1 MDKKQIWNIVLSEL
15 ELLIS
20 KANFKTWLQNT
31 YILSLEN
38 EGKRVVVGVPNSFAK
53 SWLENKYHKY
63 ILEALRGA
71 TDEKVK
77 EVVYKISADP
87 TQKSASVNNIVPQ
100 PQKKKTEESQ
110 GSSANNHGLNPRYT
124 FDNFVVGEGS
134 ELAYAA
140 CQAVCDNVGKKY
152 NPLFIYGG
160 VGLGKT
166 HLLQAVGHSILKKNP
181 KTKLF
186 YTNAEK
192 FTNNFITAIGN
203 GTMEKFKKFYRQLK
217 VFLIDDI
224 QFMAGKDR
232 TQEEFFHTFNALY
245 QEERQ
250 IIITSDRPPKEIPA
264 LQDRLTSR
272 LTWGLIVDVAPPGL
286 ETRIAI
292 LKAKCEE
299 KEYSLSE
306 EIIDYLA
313 THIQSN
319 VRELEGALNKLI
331 AYQEFHQQQELDL
344 ETVKNI
350 LSTLNNSKTKTGFVH
365 PRQLMEVVA
374 NFYGLELSDMIS
386 SSRKKEFVLPR
397 QITMYLM
404 REENKASFPF
414 IGKELGKRDH
424 TTAMHACE
432 KIKKAIDKDPK
443 LKKEIDLIKERLYN

>member
-31 YILSLEN
+31 YILSVEN
-38 EGKRVVVGVPNSFAK
+38 EGKRVVVAVPNSFAK

-71 TDEKVK
+71 TEDKVK
-77 EVVYKISADP
+77 EVIYKISAGLSEK
-87 TQKSASVNNIVPQ
+87 QNLVNNVAPS
-100 PQKKKTEESQ
+100 PQKKKEEEQ
-110 GSSANNHGLNPRYT
+110 GEATNHHGLNPRYT
-124 FDNFVVGEGS
+124 FENFVVGEGS

-140 CQAVCDNVGKKY
+140 CQAVCNNAGKKY

-181 KTKLF
+181 KSKLF

-192 FTNNFITAIGN
+192 FTNDFITAIGN
-203 GTMEKFKKFYRQLK
+203 GTMEKFKNFYRQLK

-224 QFMAGKDR
+224 QFMTGKDR

-250 IIITSDRPPKEIPA
+250 IVIASDRPPKEIPA

-272 LTWGLIVDVAPPGL
+272 LTWGLIADIAPPGL

-292 LKAKCEE
+292 LKAKCQE
-299 KEYSLSE
+299 KKCFLSE
-306 EIIDYLA
+306 EILGYLA

-331 AYQEFHQQQELDL
+331 AYQEFHGQQELEL
-344 ETVKNI
+344 EAVKNI
-350 LSTLNNSKTKTGFVH
+350 LDTLNNHKAKTGFVH

-414 IGKELGKRDH
+414 IGKEMGKRDH

-432 KIKKAIDKDPK
+432 KIKTAIDKDPK

>member
-38 EGKRVVVGVPNSFAK
+38 EGKKVIVGVPNSFAK

-71 TDEKVK
+71 TEEKVK
-77 EVVYKISADP
+77 EVVYKINADSN
-87 TQKSASVNNIVPQ
+87 KKGHSSNNIAPR
-100 PQKKKTEESQ
+100 PQKKKTEESE
-110 GSSANNHGLNPRYT
+110 GASANNHGLNPRYT
-124 FDNFVVGEGS
+124 FENFVVGEGS

-140 CQAVCDNVGKKY
+140 CQAVCDNAGKKY

-166 HLLQAVGHSILKKNP
+166 HLLQAVGHSILKKSP
-181 KTKLF
+181 KSKLF

-192 FTNNFITAIGN
+192 FTNDFITAIGN

-224 QFMAGKDR
+224 QFMTGKDR

-250 IIITSDRPPKEIPA
+250 IIIASDRPPKEIPA

-272 LTWGLIVDVAPPGL
+272 LTWGLIADIAPPGL

-299 KEYSLSE
+299 KEYPLSE
-306 EIIDYLA
+306 EILGYLA

-350 LSTLNNSKTKTGFVH
+350 LSTLNNSKNKTGFVH